1 MKGKSFFL
9 DPDIVL
15 MAVLGV
21 FAGAFLIETR
31 SYNPT
36 AALFPRLVSIFSLVL
51 IAWTI
56 TQRCLTLRRK
66 TKSSPDTKLGAGI
79 KGGGALAWYWSLAT
93 MVGYFALIYVLGFT
107 LVTLIYLLILPV
119 LLGYRRYGIV
129 LITGVLST
137 AAFITVFS
145 YVLHARVPEGIAGDF
160 FRQFLNGL

>member
-1 MKGKSFFL
+1 MKGKFLFL

-36 AALFPRLVSIFSLVL
+36 AALFPRLVSIISLVF
-51 IAWTI
+51 IVWTI

-66 TKSSPDTKLGAGI
+66 AKFSPDTKVGAGI
-79 KGGGALAWYWSLAT
+79 KREGALAWYWSLAT
-93 MVGYFALIYVLGFT
+93 MVGYFVLIYVLGFT
-107 LVTLIYLLILPV
+107 LATLIYLLVLPV
-119 LLGYRRYGIV
+119 LLGYRRYQIV

-137 AAFITVFS
+137 AAFVTVFS
-145 YVLHARVPEGIAGDF
+145 YVLHARIPEGIVESF
-160 FRQFLNGL
+160 FRQFLKSL

>member
-15 MAVLGV
+15 MVVLGV

-51 IAWTI
+51 IVWTI

-66 TKSSPDTKLGAGI
+66 TKSSPATKVRAEIMGE
-79 KGGGALAWYWSLAT
+79 GALAWYWSLGT
-93 MVGYFALIYVLGFT
+93 MVGYFVLIYVLGFT
-107 LVTLIYLLILPV
+107 LATLIYLLVLPL

-129 LITGVLST
+129 LITGVLAT
-137 AAFITVFS
+137 AAFVTVFS
-145 YVLHARVPEGIAGDF
+145 YVLHARIPEGIVESF
-160 FRQFLNGL
+160 FREFLKTL